1 MGAAIGSFPGA
12 SLLQVPRTRFVP
24 VKTTDDLL
32 LLRSDVFRLAD
43 EFRVELAG
51 EDAAAPYVALDKEF
65 FGLIDDFEERMPDGP
80 PSLREAQR
88 FVVNGDVHFGS
99 GVVVRGE
106 VEIDAPAGGMKVAD
120 GEALNGG

>member
-43 EFRVELAG
+43 EFRVQPASEEGAQ
-51 EDAAAPYVALDKEF
+51 PYVALDKEY
-65 FGLIDDFEERMPDGP
+65 FGLIDDFDARIPVP
-80 PSLREAQR
+80 PSLREAER
-88 FVVNGDVHFGS
+88 FVVNGDVHFGT
-99 GVVVRGE
+99 GVVIRGD
-106 VEIDAPAGGMKVAD
+106 VEIGAPAGGLRIAD
-120 GEALNGG
+120 DTVIDDE